1 VYAGYANLTL
11 FLHGC
16 PRRVARRPSPPSEQ
30 PQLVDQSSGCA
41 GGRHLQVHL
50 HLCLTPPPQ
59 LAAPPLL
66 PSPLPK
72 PPPSQQPPPPQ
83 PASPSP
89 QLFTCSL
96 RPLSYLQVRLRLHAE
111 VGGEAGGA
119 ARPPGPCAGDR
130 RPLPLERGGQQ
141 PRPVAHAA
149 ARRPRLRPSNL
160 PLAVGLP
167 GERPRAGICIST
179 YTRGS
184 SRYVWGRG
192 HSTHSIDSLS
202 LFSCSTTRA
211 ALRPRRIL
219 RLGRCRLAVVCCQRA
234 PRARRDGAPY
244 HRTSRRQPCARP
256 LPLPAAHVGVHAA
269 VV

>member
-1 VYAGYANLTL
+1 MYAGYANLTL

-66 PSPLPK
+66 PSPLPQ
-72 PPPSQQPPPPQ
+72 PPPSPQPPPPQ

-89 QLFTCSL
+89 QLFIFSL
-96 RPLSYLQVRLRLHAE
+96 RLSYLQVRLRLHAE

-119 ARPPGPCAGDR
+119 ARPPGPCAGGR

-141 PRPVAHAA
+141 PRTVAHAA

-167 GERPRAGICIST
+167 GERPRAGTPPFQNCNRSVQAGVLRCLQT
-179 YTRGS
+179 APCGTVALGTS
-184 SRYVWGRG
+184 GLEGPGR
-192 HSTHSIDSLS
+192 
-202 LFSCSTTRA
+202 
-211 ALRPRRIL
+211 LRP
-219 RLGRCRLAVVCCQRA
+219 
-234 PRARRDGAPY
+234 
-244 HRTSRRQPCARP
+244 
-256 LPLPAAHVGVHAA
+256 
-269 VV
+269 